1 MKISHTRAIHWTF
14 LLIALLGPAAAMAQ
28 EDTPLRIA
36 IVDMERIVFESRA
49 GQDLQSR
56 LEGFRQSAQSELTA
70 MQERAQDLQKRAS
83 EAAATPTG
91 AGLAELRRELE
102 EVGAQIQRRQ
112 EDLQREMER
121 IQTQGLQ
128 QIESQLQPVFEQFQ
142 DEMDYDVI
150 FNRVNSA
157 IVKASDRVEIT
168 DEIVRRYNA
177 ASRQP

>member
-1 MKISHTRAIHWTF
+1 
-14 LLIALLGPAAAMAQ
+14 
-28 EDTPLRIA
+28 
-36 IVDMERIVFESRA
+36 
-49 GQDLQSR
+49 
-56 LEGFRQSAQSELTA
+56 

-142 DEMDYDVI
+142 DEMNYDVI